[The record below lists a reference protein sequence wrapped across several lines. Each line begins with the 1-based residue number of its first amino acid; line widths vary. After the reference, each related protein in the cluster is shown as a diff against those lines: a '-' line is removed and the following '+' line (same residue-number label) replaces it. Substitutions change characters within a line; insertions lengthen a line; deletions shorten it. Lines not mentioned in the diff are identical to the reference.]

1 MIIFYDKMP
10 YLSSKNIFDLIKSFF
25 CNINVSSFIKDIEA
39 NNELIAMDI
48 TPFQN

>member
-1 MIIFYDKMP
+1 MP
-10 YLSSKNIFDLIKSFF
+10 YLSSKNIFDIINFF